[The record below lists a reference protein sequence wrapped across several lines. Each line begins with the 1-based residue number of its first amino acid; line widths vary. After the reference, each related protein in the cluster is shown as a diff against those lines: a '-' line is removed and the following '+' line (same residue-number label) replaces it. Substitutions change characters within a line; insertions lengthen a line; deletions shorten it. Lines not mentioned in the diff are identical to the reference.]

1 MREYTVSHA
10 TIYVRA
16 GDRALIDRVR
26 ALTRQQ
32 GTSLS
37 ALTIRLLREWEERQ
51 EAEREGNELSLRG
64 DALVGV
70 PGDAAGGG

>member
-51 EAEREGNELSLRG
+51 EAEAEAYLEGLAEDYAYDLWEDGRR
-64 DALVGV
+64 
-70 PGDAAGGG
+70 